1 MKTPKIKTGG
11 GFRSI
16 RYSLKMAKRAGG
28 LIKSYT
34 ALKSRNTCKTCAVG
48 MGGVAGGM
56 VNEIG
61 ESLQICKKSMQ
72 AQAQDMQAGI
82 PAEFFEKNSIVDMKK
97 LSGHQ
102 LESLG
107 RLIHPLFLPEGATHF
122 QPLSWT
128 DAKQKLLKQWQA
140 ANPDRS
146 FFYTSGRSSM
156 EAAFLV
162 QLLARQWGTNNI
174 NNCSYYCHQA
184 SGVGLAKSLGG
195 GTSTV
200 ALEDLGK
207 SDLVVLIGA
216 NPASNHPRLMTFLA
230 KLRNRGGNVVV
241 INPYKE
247 VGLQNFSVP
256 SNVRS
261 LLFGT
266 GISSL
271 YLQPHCGGDL
281 ALLKAAA
288 VLLWR
293 EKQADLQFLQ
303 NYCNGLDEFQKDLE
317 SEDLQGLLNKCGI
330 ALDALKLFC
339 NYLAESKNTIYA
351 WAMGITHQ
359 AHGVGNVQMIANLAM
374 MRGMVGKPG
383 AGLLPIRGH
392 SNVQGVGTVGVAPKL
407 KPEMAAALLDKLK
420 IQVPES
426 PGMDT
431 FSCMQAAHNGE
442 IDFALMLGGNL
453 YAANPDSNW
462 AANAI
467 GRIGFTTF
475 ISTTLNLGH
484 IHGNGKNTLILPVRV
499 RDEEKQT
506 TSQESMFNYVRLSAG
521 GFEAPSADLPA
532 ESELFVHFGKELF
545 GDAPLPWSQLGEH
558 RKVREL
564 IAETVPNMQPLAQLD
579 GGNEFTIPG
588 RIKHTPEFDTE
599 NGRANLAILAAPDA
613 RPQDSYFNLMTMRS
627 EGQFNTIIYE
637 EEDVYRGVDH
647 RLVIFMNQQDIAAN
661 NFSESNWVWV
671 QSEIGKIQAEVVEA
685 PIRAG
690 NVAMY
695 YPEANAIVPGK
706 LDPQSLTPAF
716 KRVAVRIFKDMIS
729 ES

>member
-1 MKTPKIKTGG
+1 MKTSKIKSGG
-11 GFRSI
+11 GFRLI
-16 RYSLKMAKRAGG
+16 RYSLQMATKAGG
-28 LIKSYT
+28 ILKLYN
-34 ALKSRNTCKTCAVG
+34 ALKSKNTCKTCAFG
-48 MGGVAGGM
+48 MGGMAGGM

-61 ESLQICKKSMQ
+61 ESLQVCKKSIQ
-72 AQAQDMQAGI
+72 AQTQDMQAAI
-82 PAEFFEKNSIVDMKK
+82 PAGFFEKNSIEDLKK

-107 RLIHPLFLPEGATHF
+107 RLIHPLFLPEGGTHF
-122 QPLSWT
+122 QPLSWK
-128 DAKQKLLKQWQA
+128 DAKKKLLVQWQA
-140 ANPDRS
+140 AKPDRS

-162 QLLARQWGTNNI
+162 QLLARQWGTNNV

-184 SGVGLAKSLGG
+184 SGVGLTKSLGG

-200 ALEDLGK
+200 ALEDIGK

-230 KLRNRGGNVVV
+230 ELRKRGGKVVV
-241 INPYKE
+241 LNPYKE
-247 VGLQNFSVP
+247 IGLQNFSIP
-256 SNVRS
+256 SKVRS

-266 GISSL
+266 EIANL

-293 EKQADLQFLQ
+293 EKKVDLEFLQ
-303 NYCNGLDEFQKDLE
+303 NHCNGLDDFQKDLE
-317 SEDLQGLLNKCGI
+317 SEDLQGLLNKSGI
-330 ALDALKLFC
+330 ALEDLKLFC

-359 AHGVGNVQMIANLAM
+359 AHGVDSVQMISNLAM

-383 AGLLPIRGH
+383 AGLMPIRGH
-392 SNVQGVGTVGVAPKL
+392 SNVQGIGTVGVVPKL
-407 KPEMAAALLDKLK
+407 KPEMATAILDKLK
-420 IQVPES
+420 IKIPES

-431 FSCMQAAHNGE
+431 FSCTQAAHNGE

-453 YAANPDSNW
+453 YSASPDLNW
-462 AANAI
+462 TADAI
-467 GRIGFTTF
+467 GNIGFTTF

-484 IHGNGKNTLILPVRV
+484 IHGHGKNTLILPVRV
-499 RDEEKQT
+499 RDEEKQA

-521 GFEAPSADLPA
+521 GFDAPATDLPS
-532 ESELFVHFGKELF
+532 ESELFVHCGKELF
-545 GDAPLPWSQLGEH
+545 SESPLPWSQLGEH
-558 RKVREL
+558 HKVREL
-564 IAETVPNMQPLAQLD
+564 IAETVPNMQALAQLD

-588 RIKHTPEFDTE
+588 RIKHVPEFNTE
-599 NGRANLAILAAPDA
+599 NGKGNLAILEAPDV
-613 RPQDSYFNLMTMRS
+613 RPQDGYFNLMTMRS
-627 EGQFNTIIYE
+627 EGQFNSIIYE
-637 EEDVYRGVDH
+637 EEDIYRSVDH
-647 RLVIFMNQQDIAAN
+647 RLVVFMNPQDIAENHFGAGD
-661 NFSESNWVWV
+661 SVWV
-671 QSEIGKIQAEVVEA
+671 ESEIGKMQVELVEA

-706 LDPQSLTPAF
+706 LDPQSLTPVF
-716 KRVAVRIFKDMIS
+716 KRVAVRIFKD
-729 ES
+729 